1 MKRAH
6 IEGLRKSDPITLSV
20 LVQDLVRKPLVGLDP
35 RSLADLFA
43 LAGEETL
50 PTDLRR
56 DLRKFQDQMIREIAD
71 LPDGH
76 VLQEW
81 LEDLLVV
88 DASRFPSSFRDA
100 VVARGEDIALKPA
113 STALLLRVE
122 EHFAGTAASAV
133 EITEVAATRVQKGPD
148 VLSPQAKKARAQS
161 GERRSTGR
169 AVSKDPAR
177 GQWIRADLIER
188 LQNYGSRGLKQA
200 MLVAGAK
207 HRAPWDDLKDAEI
220 LAVLR
225 ELERLGKVKRSTNRW
240 ALSGRW

>member
-43 LAGEETL
+43 LAGEDTL
-50 PTDLRR
+50 PGDLLR
-56 DLRKFQDQMIREIAD
+56 DLRKFQDQMVREISD

-88 DASRFPSSFRDA
+88 DAARFPQSFRDA
-100 VVARGEDIALKPA
+100 VNARNEDVALKPG
-113 STALLLRVE
+113 SVELLERVG

-133 EITEVAATRVQKGPD
+133 EITERAATRVQKGPD
-148 VLSPQAKKARAQS
+148 VLSPQAKKAKAAR
-161 GERRSTGR
+161 GERRTTR
-169 AVSKDPAR
+169 TPVSKDPAR
-177 GQWIRADLIER
+177 GKWIRSDLTER
-188 LQNYGSRGLKQA
+188 LQHYGSRGLKQA
-200 MLVAGAK
+200 MLLAGAK
-207 HRAPWDDLKDAEI
+207 HRAPWDDLQDAEI
-220 LAVLR
+220 LSVLR
-225 ELERLGKVKRSTNRW
+225 DMEKSGKIKKSTNRW
-240 ALSGRW
+240 SLCGLW

>member
-6 IEGLRKSDPITLSV
+6 IDGLRKSDPITLSV

-43 LAGEETL
+43 LADEESL
-50 PTDLRR
+50 PGDLRR
-56 DLRKFQDQMIREIAD
+56 DLLKFRDQMLREISD

-88 DASRFPSSFRDA
+88 DAARFPSSFREA
-100 VVARGEDIALKPA
+100 VVARGEEVGLKPA
-113 STALLLRVE
+113 SSALLLKVE
-122 EHFAGTAASAV
+122 EHFAGSEASSV
-133 EITEVAATRVQKGPD
+133 EITEAKVTRVQKGPD
-148 VLSPQAKKARAQS
+148 VLSPQAKKARAAR
-161 GERRSTGR
+161 GERRSAR
-169 AVSKDPAR
+169 RVVSKDPAR
-177 GQWIRADLIER
+177 SQWIRADLIER

-207 HRAPWDDLKDAEI
+207 HRSPWDDLQDAEI
-220 LAVLR
+220 LSVLR
-225 ELERLGKVKRSTNRW
+225 ELERAGKVQKSTNRW
-240 ALSGRW
+240 SLSGLW